1 MAVCSENNYCTKEMF
16 VPCLTIYPSEWKR
29 RIYLD
34 NFLECMFDPNALEEY
49 NEKTQ
54 YAGIYITNLFEQVY
68 FKIFNYT
75 YIIDE
80 NVCRVVASFISYLG
94 TNGGSQFFADTERF
108 KQIKNVPV
116 EYVYELAWYYENMRK
131 YGHSHNY
138 RAIEY
143 LLNPAEKH
151 PGIGSIYFSSDAYI
165 PTVADYET
173 IEYVCKWLGTF
184 EGQKYLEKCK
194 TEIELQSKIQNQMRV
209 QNGFDNYNVAYDFKN
224 N

>member
-1 MAVCSENNYCTKEMF
+1 
-16 VPCLTIYPSEWKR
+16 
-29 RIYLD
+29 
-34 NFLECMFDPNALEEY
+34 
-49 NEKTQ
+49 
-54 YAGIYITNLFEQVY
+54 
-68 FKIFNYT
+68 
-75 YIIDE
+75 
-80 NVCRVVASFISYLG
+80 
-94 TNGGSQFFADTERF
+94 
-108 KQIKNVPV
+108 
-116 EYVYELAWYYENMRK
+116 MRK

-138 RAIEY
+138 RAIEH

-209 QNGFDNYNVAYDFKN
+209 QNGSDNYNVAYNFKN